1 MVAELRQETFVVD
14 PPDPELVER
23 VRSGENDAF
32 ELLIERHQK
41 RLYRVILAILRDES
55 KADAVTHDT
64 FVQAYLKLDRF
75 EGRSEFRTWLT
86 RIGINRARDELRGRK
101 WLSFRFGHDEDE
113 ENVLPLEVVD
123 PAPDAERMVLS
134 TEMQETIDQA
144 VETLSSQQKTIFRL
158 RHFEELPLEEIASML
173 GLKSGTVRA
182 HLFRAVHKVRD
193 ALRSAGFIAG
203 EVSDD
208 EALQ

>member
-101 WLSFRFGHDEDE
+101 WLSFRFGHDEDD
-113 ENVLPLEVVD
+113 ENVLPFEVVD